1 MRSIVDLCGD
11 PVVFGPWLKD
21 KATWGAWEAFLCVL
35 FGLPM
40 SEAQQETYRAC
51 TSRTERQ
58 SNGYNCAPSAPIGQ
72 IELIA

>member
-1 MRSIVDLCGD
+1 MRSIVDLCGN

-40 SEAQQETYRAC
+40 SERPSKRPTAPVRH
-51 TSRTERQ
+51 
-58 SNGYNCAPSAPIGQ
+58 APSGRATVTTVPRQ
-72 IELIA
+72 RLLDRLS

>member
-1 MRSIVDLCGD
+1 MRSIVDLCGN

-40 SEAQQETYRAC
+40 FRGPARDLPRLYVTHRAAEQRLQLC
-51 TSRTERQ
+51 
-58 SNGYNCAPSAPIGQ
+58 PVSAYWTD
-72 IELIA
+72 